1 MKASDPFGRVAQKRE
16 LAYSKF
22 RQQLHAAEISDLE
35 QLQGFKARVDQALY
49 KVIGFILLVSLVIAL
64 LLPAMVSTVLVLSAL
79 FIIWLLVN
87 HFQTRAFIRRFGEE
101 LSGQ

>member
-16 LAYSKF
+16 LAYGKF
-22 RQQLHAAEISDLE
+22 RQQLQDAEISDLE

-49 KVIGFILLVSLVIAL
+49 KVMAFILLVSMVIAL
-64 LLPAMVSTVLVLSAL
+64 LLPALTSTVIVLGAL

-87 HFQTRAFIRRFGEE
+87 HFQTRAFIQRFREE